1 MSTKITQLKGQ
12 AFLPFPD
19 MTQTLQSELRDRFG
33 VTAVPANTYGE
44 LLFYNQKDLPE
55 QLIELSPY
63 FARTVMKEP
72 FMVTFASIGEAGHH
86 ISTLVSAV
94 HSLFRINFHI

>member
-44 LLFYNQKDLPE
+44 LLFYNQKDLMLDVMSRQNCVLSYLQYRIQIHNKWTECPE
-55 QLIELSPY
+55 
-63 FARTVMKEP
+63 V
-72 FMVTFASIGEAGHH
+72 
-86 ISTLVSAV
+86 
-94 HSLFRINFHI
+94 